1 MSWRVIVISNKCK
14 LTYKN
19 NHMIIKN
26 SEISLIHLS
35 EINTLVIDTVYVSI
49 TGILLNELMK
59 RKIKIIF
66 CDERHN
72 PNGEITNYY
81 GAHNS
86 SKKIYLQTNWDDE
99 IKEIIWSEIVKQ
111 KIYNQSLILKKY
123 DKKNHDKLLEYIN
136 EVEIGDCTNREGHSA
151 KVYFNSL
158 FGKDFSRD
166 ECSDINSAL
175 DYGYSILLSNFNKE
189 IVSNGNITQL
199 GLHHKNEFNHFNLS
213 CDLMEPFRPIIDD
226 IVFCNKDNV
235 FDKDYKL
242 KLINVLNAK
251 VRINNKSLYLTNA
264 INLYIKGIIK
274 SIECKDLKYIL
285 KVGGYEF

>member
-1 MSWRVIVISNKCK
+1 M
-14 LTYKN
+14 
-19 NHMIIKN
+19 
-26 SEISLIHLS
+26 
-35 EINTLVIDTVYVSI
+35 
-49 TGILLNELMK
+49 
-59 RKIKIIF
+59 
-66 CDERHN
+66 
-72 PNGEITNYY
+72 
-81 GAHNS
+81 
-86 SKKIYLQTNWDDE
+86 
-99 IKEIIWSEIVKQ
+99 
-111 KIYNQSLILKKY
+111 
-123 DKKNHDKLLEYIN
+123 
-136 EVEIGDCTNREGHSA
+136 
-151 KVYFNSL
+151 
-158 FGKDFSRD
+158 FGKEFSRD

-242 KLINVLNAK
+242 KLINVLNVK

-274 SIECKDLKYIL
+274 SIEYKDLKYIL